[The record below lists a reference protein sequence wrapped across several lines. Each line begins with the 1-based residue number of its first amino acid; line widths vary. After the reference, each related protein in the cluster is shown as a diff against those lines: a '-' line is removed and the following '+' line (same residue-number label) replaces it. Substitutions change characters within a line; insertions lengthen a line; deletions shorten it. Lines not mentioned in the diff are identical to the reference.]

1 MITSPGECLQG
12 SVSYGF
18 RYVNTQA
25 TYDSSTGEG
34 GLEDGIWVRDRK
46 SPVIPPP
53 PLTVQPR
60 SEAAPSLS
68 ARALGAAPDRHDL
81 FAGPR
86 LHLKGG
92 GGRTPLTQF
101 TRGGGGSQ
109 QHALQ

>member
-46 SPVIPPP
+46 SPVITPP

-60 SEAAPSLS
+60 SEAGPSLR
-68 ARALGAAPDRHDL
+68 ARARSGRHLTDTISSLDRVSTSKEEEDE
-81 FAGPR
+81 R
-86 LHLKGG
+86 L
-92 GGRTPLTQF
+92 
-101 TRGGGGSQ
+101 
-109 QHALQ
+109 